1 LPQAS
6 WVTTSYGPC
15 HCSAASS
22 RHTISTLLYDAGQ
35 DMSMMQHTG
44 GEKAQDV
51 NVNDTKAIGLVVV
64 VAHRGP

>member
-1 LPQAS
+1 
-6 WVTTSYGPC
+6 
-15 HCSAASS
+15 
-22 RHTISTLLYDAGQ
+22 
-35 DMSMMQHTG
+35 MSMMQHTG